1 MRDALL
7 IYKGAILLKILE
19 VKIKIKEAITG
30 VENYQKFIF

>member
-1 MRDALL
+1 VRDALL

-30 VENYQKFIF
+30 V